1 MSSNSSSSGGRG
13 NGRDDG
19 AGHDAGDDH
28 GVDDPAT
35 HDVGDDHGVD
45 DPATHDIGDDKGAD
59 DPATHDVG
67 DDKGMDD
74 PATHDVGDDH
84 GGARQLGLFVNQATQ
99 QLVFSADST
108 ELEHWRGD
116 DRLTALDLSVSVPGS
131 ASADSSPVWRFHDPV
146 SDVYFWTADDS
157 VRDSLVRSHPELEYS
172 GEAFHAWRDDGG
184 GTHQAIGVVW
194 DHDHGGDYGRFVYAP
209 VDDAVRI
216 AGQSS
221 SDGMEYLGI
230 AFWI

>member
-1 MSSNSSSSGGRG
+1 MSSNSSSSGGHG

-35 HDVGDDHGVD
+35 HDVGDDHGAD
-45 DPATHDIGDDKGAD
+45 DPATHDI
-59 DPATHDVG
+59 G

-84 GGARQLGLFVNQATQ
+84 GGARTLGLFVNQATQ

-116 DRLTALDLSVSVPGS
+116 DRLTALDLSVSVPGTATAGS
-131 ASADSSPVWRFHDPV
+131 VPVWRFHDPA
-146 SDVYFWTADDS
+146 SDVYFWTADDH
-157 VRDSLVRSHPELEYS
+157 VRDALMRSHPELEFS
-172 GEAFHAWRDDGG
+172 GEAFRAWGDDGAG
-184 GTHQAIGVVW
+184 AHQAIGVVW
-194 DHDHGGDYGRFVYAP
+194 DRDHGGDYGRFMYAP
-209 VDDAVRI
+209 ADDAVRI

-221 SDGMEYLGI
+221 SDGMEYLGV